1 MANRRVDRHI
11 LWQSDQA
18 SIVLTNSTA
27 STSGKTLTA
36 KVFTWANSIAG
47 TTGTSVGTAAGAGI
61 GVSITV
67 PLSLSGVTANA
78 WYALRVYS
86 DLGGATEQGVLPNMN
101 TAEEILIYVR
111 AIP

>member
-18 SIVLTNSTA
+18 SIVLSNTTA
-27 STSGKTLTA
+27 STSVKTLTA
-36 KVFTWANSIAG
+36 KVFTWSISIAG
-47 TTGTSVGTAAGAGI
+47 TTGTSVGTAAGAVAGTP
-61 GVSITV
+61 ITV
-67 PLSLSGVTANA
+67 PLSLSAVTANA

-86 DLGGATEQGVLPNMN
+86 DLGGAAEQGVLPNMN